1 MKVVHIADVHWRG
14 LKRHDEYRAVFEKL
28 FKEARAEKPD
38 RIVVAGD
45 IVHSKTQGITP
56 ELIQH
61 LVWWFTEMASIAPTI
76 VTLGN
81 HDGLILNKSRLDA
94 ISPIIEALDNPNI
107 IFMRDSGVITEWVD
121 DVPVAWCNFSCFD
134 EEGWEKVKPTP
145 DHVNIA
151 LFHGAVWGAKTD
163 SEWELTEGEV
173 DIRKFTEFDFGMF
186 GDIHKYQLLD
196 SAGRFAYPGSTIQQN
211 FGEDIDKGYL
221 VWDIKGKDSWTIKR
235 RVVESPHPHVTV
247 QWAGN
252 VQATIDQCRLHRS
265 GSRFRIASNSDLLQE
280 EFKQLAGFLKEDM
293 QAAEITWKIDSHR
306 DSGTIEIDTDLIEKE
321 SLRDQKTQL
330 SLLRQYIK
338 EEGFDE
344 DEWKVA
350 EKLIERNLAHV
361 NEEESPR
368 HAKWS
373 IKRME
378 WENTFTYGK
387 DNVIDFTKLNGVM
400 GLFGPNRSGK
410 SSIPGSIMYGLYNTT
425 DRGSIKNL
433 HVVNARKGHCTVTI
447 DFGLNGKTYRVERMT
462 TKSTNKRGITGAATH
477 MNLWQLDPEGNPL
490 IDMSGEQRRDSDKV
504 LRGLI
509 GTSEDFLLTSF
520 ASQGEMN
527 NFIKE
532 KASARKM
539 YLSSFLDLGV
549 FDEMFRRL
557 KDESYGL
564 KGAMKSPRIDYEKT
578 ISDSRTELQNLETKK
593 ETLKSEVSDSRE
605 KIHDLN
611 LILATHKDKGTV
623 TQADVDEAQRLL
635 TASRSKREENLLKV
649 SELKETLEKSELKLE
664 KITALKS
671 KFPLQT
677 LRDELSELRELEKR
691 ESGFDSALEKEK
703 VVLKSQE
710 KSASRLAE
718 VPCGD
723 SYPSCKFIK
732 DSHRDKKLIEQQ
744 KKVIADLQEQ
754 MKDVS
759 RQVTS
764 LREKALEEKLR
775 RYDEV
780 LREEATLTVKV
791 KSYVTEESLLQESI
805 SSLSSK
811 IAQAENDIASM
822 KLRVVD
828 SESSNEIDSLK
839 RKIYEIQEI
848 VKLKEAELSTTDR
861 NCGQLLGRIESLIA
875 EQDSYL
881 KARKEWRIYEKLLAA
896 YGKNGIP
903 LMILA
908 TELPKINSEISK
920 ILHGV
925 TGFTVILEAD
935 PETNDLEVYLDYGD
949 SQRPIELGSGMEK
962 MMASLAIRVALINIS
977 SLPKTDILVIDE
989 GFGALDDANV
999 EACNRLLSAL
1009 KRYFKA
1015 ILVISHVDGV
1025 KEAVDGM
1032 IEIGREGKDS
1042 HVCYV

>member
-1 MKVVHIADVHWRG
+1 
-14 LKRHDEYRAVFEKL
+14 L
-28 FKEARAEKPD
+28 
-38 RIVVAGD
+38 
-45 IVHSKTQGITP
+45 
-56 ELIQH
+56 
-61 LVWWFTEMASIAPTI
+61 
-76 VTLGN
+76 
-81 HDGLILNKSRLDA
+81 
-94 ISPIIEALDNPNI
+94 
-107 IFMRDSGVITEWVD
+107 
-121 DVPVAWCNFSCFD
+121 
-134 EEGWEKVKPTP
+134 
-145 DHVNIA
+145 
-151 LFHGAVWGAKTD
+151 
-163 SEWELTEGEV
+163 
-173 DIRKFTEFDFGMF
+173 
-186 GDIHKYQLLD
+186 
-196 SAGRFAYPGSTIQQN
+196 
-211 FGEDIDKGYL
+211 
-221 VWDIKGKDSWTIKR
+221 
-235 RVVESPHPHVTV
+235 
-247 QWAGN
+247 
-252 VQATIDQCRLHRS
+252 
-265 GSRFRIASNSDLLQE
+265 
-280 EFKQLAGFLKEDM
+280 
-293 QAAEITWKIDSHR
+293 
-306 DSGTIEIDTDLIEKE
+306 DTDLIEKE

-330 SLLRQYIK
+330 ALLRQYIK
-338 EEGFDE
+338 DEGFDE
-344 DEWKVA
+344 EEWKVV
-350 EKLIERNLAHV
+350 EKLVERNLAHA
-361 NEEESPR
+361 NEEENPR

-387 DNVIDFTKLNGVM
+387 DNVIDFTKLNGVV

-433 HVVNARKGHCTVTI
+433 HIVNARKGHCNVTI
-447 DFGLNGKTYRVERMT
+447 DFTLNGKTYRVERMT

-477 MNLWQLDPEGNPL
+477 MNLWQLDSEGNQL
-490 IDMSGEQRRDSDKV
+490 VDMSGEQRRDSDKI

-557 KDESYGL
+557 KEESYGL
-564 KGAMKSPRIDYEKT
+564 KGTMKSPRIDYEKT
-578 ISDSRTELQNLETKK
+578 IGDSRSDLQSLESKK
-593 ETLKSEVSDSRE
+593 EALKTEIEESRE
-605 KIHDLN
+605 KVHDLN
-611 LILATHKDKGTV
+611 LVLATHKDRGTV
-623 TQADVDEAQRLL
+623 TQADVDEAERVL
-635 TASRSKREENLLKV
+635 TASKSKREENLSKV
-649 SELKETLEKSELKLE
+649 TELRDTREKSELKLE

-671 KFPLQT
+671 KFPLQA
-677 LRDELSELRELEKR
+677 LRDELNELRDLEKR
-691 ESGFDSALEKEK
+691 ESGFDSTLEKEK
-703 VVLKSQE
+703 MVLKNQE

-723 SYPSCKFIK
+723 SFPSCKFIK

-744 KKVIADLQEQ
+744 KKVIADLQDQ
-754 MKDVS
+754 MKEVS
-759 RQVTS
+759 RQVTVI
-764 LREKALEEKLR
+764 REKALEEKLR

-791 KSYVTEESLLQESI
+791 KSYMNEEKLLEESILALG
-805 SSLSSK
+805 SK
-811 IAQAENDIASM
+811 ITQSENDIASM
-822 KLRVVD
+822 RLRVVD
-828 SESSNEIDSLK
+828 AESSNEIDSLK
-839 RKIYEIQEI
+839 RKIYELQDV
-848 VKLKEAELSTTDR
+848 VKAKETDLSTTDR
-861 NCGQLLGRIESLIA
+861 NCGLLLGRIESLVA
-875 EQDSYL
+875 EQESYL

-908 TELPKINSEISK
+908 TELPKINAEISK

-935 PETNDLEVYLDYGD
+935 PESNDLEVYLDYGD

-1032 IEIGREGKDS
+1032 IEIGKEGKDS